1 MPSPVGHFLFGM
13 AAHVATSPA
22 ADIGWRTRTV
32 VTVACALAPDLDF
45 AAGLWGVRWHQQHTH
60 SIGAAVIAGV
70 AVALGARLLGSRRW
84 AALGLAACAGWLS
97 HIALDFLNVD
107 THPPIGILAL
117 WPLDGGYY
125 KFPWPIFMDIGRTLD
140 LHTVRH
146 NALAVGWEAV
156 SLSALLVLAWRRR
169 RHPRR

>member
-13 AAHVATSPA
+13 AAHVATAPA
-22 ADIGWRTRTV
+22 SDIGWRTRTA

-45 AAGLWGVRWHQQHTH
+45 AAGLWGARWHQQHTH
-60 SIGAAVIAGV
+60 SIGAAALAGILVAGIARQSGSTRWSG
-70 AVALGARLLGSRRW
+70 LGA
-84 AALGLAACAGWLS
+84 AAFIGWLS
-97 HIALDFLNVD
+97 HIVLDFLNVD

-140 LHTVRH
+140 LRTVRH
-146 NALAVGWEAV
+146 DALAVAWEAL
-156 SLSALLVLAWRRR
+156 SLGLLLVVCWRRR
-169 RHPRR
+169 HQPGR